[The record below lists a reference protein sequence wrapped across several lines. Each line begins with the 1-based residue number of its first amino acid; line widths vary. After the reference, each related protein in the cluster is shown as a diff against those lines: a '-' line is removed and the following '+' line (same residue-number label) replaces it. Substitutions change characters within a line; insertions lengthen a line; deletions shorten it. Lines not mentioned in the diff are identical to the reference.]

1 MSRPIPFPALREERL
16 ANGAT
21 VLVARRPGVPLVAVR
36 LLLQV
41 GSALDPAGGHGLAH
55 LVTLVSRRGTR
66 RRTGRAIDAL
76 AENAG
81 AELGVACDEDAS
93 TYGLSAPV
101 EHLPRLVDLVVE
113 VATAPSFPA
122 AELTRLRRRELAGLD
137 HLVDEPGALAD
148 RALVRAVYGDH
159 PYGHPVDGRP
169 AHLRRLTRAS
179 AQGFHRRWYG
189 PGAATLVIVG
199 DVDPDQALALAA
211 RRLGRW
217 RAQADVPPPLP
228 APGAVPRSVLVV
240 DKPDLTQTQIRIGVP
255 ALARSSPQF
264 FAALVANATFGGG
277 FTSRLVEAIR
287 VNRGL
292 SYGVRSRFAMSRAA
306 GMFYVSSF
314 TKNET
319 AAELVGVALAE
330 SRRYADG
337 GPDAEELSRAQAWLA
352 GLYPLSLE
360 THDQVAEKIAD
371 LRLYGIG
378 LDEVVGYRDRVEA
391 IRADDCREVA
401 RACFPLD
408 RGVVVAVGPGRTLAK
423 ALERFGPVT
432 VVPAR
437 RTL

>member
-1 MSRPIPFPALREERL
+1 
-16 ANGAT
+16 
-21 VLVARRPGVPLVAVR
+21 
-36 LLLQV
+36 
-41 GSALDPAGGHGLAH
+41 
-55 LVTLVSRRGTR
+55 
-66 RRTGRAIDAL
+66 
-76 AENAG
+76 
-81 AELGVACDEDAS
+81 
-93 TYGLSAPV
+93 
-101 EHLPRLVDLVVE
+101 
-113 VATAPSFPA
+113 
-122 AELTRLRRRELAGLD
+122 
-137 HLVDEPGALAD
+137 
-148 RALVRAVYGDH
+148 
-159 PYGHPVDGRP
+159 
-169 AHLRRLTRAS
+169 
-179 AQGFHRRWYG
+179 
-189 PGAATLVIVG
+189 
-199 DVDPDQALALAA
+199 
-211 RRLGRW
+211 
-217 RAQADVPPPLP
+217 
-228 APGAVPRSVLVV
+228 
-240 DKPDLTQTQIRIGVP
+240 
-255 ALARSSPQF
+255 
-264 FAALVANATFGGG
+264 
-277 FTSRLVEAIR
+277 VEAIR

-319 AAELVGVALAE
+319 AAELVAVALAE

-408 RGVVVAVGPGRTLAK
+408 RGVVVAVGPGRALAK